1 MVRFRPDLSD
11 EPAVRLDGVS
21 LTYER
26 TGEVLSEID
35 LVLRQGSFTF
45 LTGPSGAGKSSL
57 LKLMYL
63 AHGPT
68 RGGIRLFGQQTY
80 DLKRKQLAAMRRRI
94 GVVFQEFRLLDH
106 LTAFE
111 NVALP
116 LRVLG
121 QKPDSYQNE
130 VIDLLRWVGLG
141 ERVDAPTPS
150 LSGGEQ
156 QRVAIARALINKPD
170 LLIADEPTGN
180 VDPEMGR
187 KILRL
192 FAELNKRVGTTI
204 LIATHDL
211 ELIRE
216 FDAPVLRLSDDGSA
230 ERLAV
235 PRDGAAYISAISPQ
249 VAGLRVFESSWIQ
262 GGVRYL
268 FDPATGQFSDDG
280 LTPKGKFD
288 DMEGFV
294 SREVMVTSH
303 DGTQVP
309 VSILHRADIELNGKN
324 PTIVYGYG
332 SYGITIPA
340 GFRVTPLSLVD
351 RGRAAELEAVV
362 ERDLDD
368 LHFQQ
373 HLVLQPIDALDVP
386 TLRASTPSNSCV
398 PERSPLYPGV
408 PRLAMFS
415 MLLKSSVRTRDSH

>member
-1 MVRFRPDLSD
+1 MSRFRPDLSD

-21 LTYER
+21 LTYDR

-57 LKLMYL
+57 LKLLYL
-63 AHGPT
+63 AHAPT
-68 RGGIRLFGQQTY
+68 RGNVRLFGQQTF
-80 DLKRKQLAAMRRRI
+80 DVKRKQLAAIRRRI

-116 LRVLG
+116 LRVAG
-121 QKPDSYQNE
+121 QKQDSYSNE

-141 ERVDAPTPS
+141 ERVDAPIPS

-211 ELIRE
+211 ELLRE
-216 FDAPVLRLSDDGSA
+216 FDSPVLRLSNG
-230 ERLAV
+230 LLV
-235 PRDGAAYISAISPQ
+235 RDVEY
-249 VAGLRVFESSWIQ
+249 
-262 GGVRYL
+262 GV
-268 FDPATGQFSDDG
+268 
-280 LTPKGKFD
+280 
-288 DMEGFV
+288 
-294 SREVMVTSH
+294 
-303 DGTQVP
+303 
-309 VSILHRADIELNGKN
+309 
-324 PTIVYGYG
+324 
-332 SYGITIPA
+332 
-340 GFRVTPLSLVD
+340 
-351 RGRAAELEAVV
+351 
-362 ERDLDD
+362 
-368 LHFQQ
+368 
-373 HLVLQPIDALDVP
+373 DA
-386 TLRASTPSNSCV
+386 
-398 PERSPLYPGV
+398 
-408 PRLAMFS
+408 
-415 MLLKSSVRTRDSH
+415 